1 MRNKFFSSRTFSSEQ
16 EMLAF
21 INDSDSK
28 EPISVEHMGTIYKLY
43 YMW

>member
-1 MRNKFFSSRTFSSEQ
+1 MKNKVFSSQTFDSEQ

-21 INDSDSK
+21 INDSNYK
-28 EPISVEHMGTIYKLY
+28 EPISVEHIGDTYKLY